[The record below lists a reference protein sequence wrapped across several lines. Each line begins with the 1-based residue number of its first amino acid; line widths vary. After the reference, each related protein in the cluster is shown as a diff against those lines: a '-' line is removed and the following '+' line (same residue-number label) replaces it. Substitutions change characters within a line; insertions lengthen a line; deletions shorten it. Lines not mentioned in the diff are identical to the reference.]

1 MNDGRRV
8 NHGLSCKLL
17 LFSARVQILMFQLL
31 VLGFNRLSLI
41 VFVCLFVVLL
51 DTVFHVIM
59 HLVLHLVP
67 SLLSFVSPSQKWIK
81 NKKQMHCLAAAVQ
94 SVVAW
99 DQTQRCL
106 STYKS
111 IHK

>member
-8 NHGLSCKLL
+8 NHGVSCKLL
-17 LFSARVQILMFQLL
+17 LFSARVQIYRFINS
-31 VLGFNRLSLI
+31 VYF
-41 VFVCLFVVLL
+41 FVCLFVVLL
-51 DTVFHVIM
+51 DTAFHVIM

-67 SLLSFVSPSQKWIK
+67 NLLSFVSPSQKWIK
-81 NKKQMHCLAAAVQ
+81 KKKQMHCLAAAVQ

-99 DQTQRCL
+99 DQMQRCL

>member
-1 MNDGRRV
+1 MWPVGLEARRT
-8 NHGLSCKLL
+8 LRW
-17 LFSARVQILMFQLL
+17 FT
-31 VLGFNRLSLI
+31 LSLSLLKLGEGGSPFLTGGVLFF
-41 VFVCLFVVLL
+41 VFCLFVVLL

-67 SLLSFVSPSQKWIK
+67 NLLSFVSPSQKWIK

-99 DQTQRCL
+99 DQMQRGL